1 MKKFVALFVAIVVGT
16 IAVMAVNAKTGK
28 YYYRNAKVYTDV
40 PIVGND
46 SVMVVPVCRF
56 DNPSVKIDFH
66 NRYVY
71 ISYPLKW
78 RYKLTKLINSYIDQ
92 SVDFKG
98 DEVFE
103 YNFIDQNGDK
113 GIIILQFE
121 KCMTFIY
128 ITYIGDLSRSYCIF
142 IEL

>member
-1 MKKFVALFVAIVVGT
+1 MKKFVTLFVAIVVGT
-16 IAVMAVNAKTGK
+16 IAVMAVNTKTGK
-28 YYYRNAKVYTDV
+28 YYYRNAEVYTNV
-40 PIVGND
+40 PIGND
-46 SVMVVPVCRF
+46 SAMMVPVCRF

-66 NRYVY
+66 NRYVR
-71 ISYPLKW
+71 IGYPLKW
-78 RYKLTKLINSYIDQ
+78 RYKLTKLIHSYIDQ

-113 GIIILQFE
+113 GIIILQFG
-121 KCMTFIY
+121 KHIPSSY
-128 ITYIGDLSRSYCIF
+128 ISYICDLSRSYSIF

>member
-16 IAVMAVNAKTGK
+16 MAVMAVNAKTGK
-28 YYYRNAKVYTDV
+28 YYYRNAEVYIDV
-40 PIVGND
+40 PIGND
-46 SVMVVPVCRF
+46 SAMTVPVCRF

-66 NRYVY
+66 NRYVR
-71 ISYPLKW
+71 IGYPLKW
-78 RYKLTKLINSYIDQ
+78 QYKLTKLIHSYIDQ

-113 GIIILQFE
+113 GIIILHFGKE
-121 KCMTFIY
+121 MIHIY
-128 ITYIGDLSRSYCIF
+128 ISYSNCQFRSYSIY

>member
-16 IAVMAVNAKTGK
+16 MAIMAVNAKTGK
-28 YYYRNAKVYTDV
+28 YYYKNAEVYTSV
-40 PIVGND
+40 PFGND
-46 SVMVVPVCRF
+46 SAMIVPVCRF

-66 NRYVY
+66 NSYVR
-71 ISYPLKW
+71 IDYPLKW
-78 RYKLTKLINSYIDQ
+78 QYKLTKLIDSYIDQ

-98 DEVFE
+98 DECFM

-113 GIIILQFE
+113 GTIILSFG
-121 KCMTFIY
+121 KYRIHIY
-128 ITYIGDLSRSYCIF
+128 IEYDSDRFRCYSIF

>member
-16 IAVMAVNAKTGK
+16 MAVMAVNAKTGK
-28 YYYRNAKVYTDV
+28 YYYRNAEVYTDV
-40 PIVGND
+40 PIGND
-46 SVMVVPVCRF
+46 SAMMVPVCRF

-66 NRYVY
+66 NRYVR
-71 ISYPLKW
+71 IGYPLKW
-78 RYKLTKLINSYIDQ
+78 RYKLTKLIHSYIDQ

-113 GIIILQFE
+113 GIIILQFG
-121 KCMTFIY
+121 KHMTSIY
-128 ITYIGDLSRSYCIF
+128 ITYISDLSRSYGIF

>member
-1 MKKFVALFVAIVVGT
+1 MKKFVTLFVAIVVGT
-16 IAVMAVNAKTGK
+16 IAVMAVNTKTGK
-28 YYYRNAKVYTDV
+28 YYYRNAEVYTSV
-40 PIVGND
+40 PSGND
-46 SVMVVPVCRF
+46 SAWMVPVCRF

-66 NRYVY
+66 NRYVR
-71 ISYPLKW
+71 IGYPLKW
-78 RYKLTKLINSYIDQ
+78 RYKLTKLIHSYIDQ

-113 GIIILQFE
+113 GIIVLTFG
-121 KCMTFIY
+121 KYMTHIY
-128 ITYIGDLSRSYCIF
+128 IDYSNQFRAYSIF

>member
-1 MKKFVALFVAIVVGT
+1 MI
-16 IAVMAVNAKTGK
+16 
-28 YYYRNAKVYTDV
+28 
-40 PIVGND
+40 
-46 SVMVVPVCRF
+46 VPVCRF

-66 NRYVY
+66 NRYVR
-71 ISYPLKW
+71 IGYPLKW
-78 RYKLTKLINSYIDQ
+78 RYKLTKLIHSYIDQ

-113 GIIILQFE
+113 GIIILQFG
-121 KCMTFIY
+121 KYMTFIY
-128 ITYIGDLSRSYCIF
+128 ITYISDLSRSYGIS

>member
-1 MKKFVALFVAIVVGT
+1 MKRFVALFVVIVVGT
-16 IAVMAVNAKTGK
+16 MSIMAVNAKTGK
-28 YYYRNAKVYTDV
+28 YYYRNAEVYTDV
-40 PIVGND
+40 PIGND
-46 SVMVVPVCRF
+46 SAMMVPVCRF

-66 NRYVY
+66 NRYVR
-71 ISYPLKW
+71 IGYPLKW
-78 RYKLTKLINSYIDQ
+78 RYKLTKLIHSYIDQ

-113 GIIILQFE
+113 GIIILQFG
-121 KCMTFIY
+121 KHMTSIY
-128 ITYIGDLSRSYCIF
+128 ITYISDLSRSYGIF

>member
-28 YYYRNAKVYTDV
+28 YYYRNAEVYTSV
-40 PIVGND
+40 PFGND
-46 SVMVVPVCRF
+46 SAMIVPVCRF

-66 NRYVY
+66 NSYVR
-71 ISYPLKW
+71 IGYPLKW
-78 RYKLTKLINSYIDQ
+78 QYKLTKLIDSYINQ

-98 DEVFE
+98 DENFM
-103 YNFIDQNGDK
+103 YDFIDQNGDK
-113 GIIILQFE
+113 GIIILQFG
-121 KCMTFIY
+121 KHMTSIY
-128 ITYIGDLSRSYCIF
+128 IEYDSNRFRTYSIF